1 MTTAQIMQSVWAG
14 LATAAALA
22 LLGLWLNTRHRLRD
36 AYTAVTRLTLQK
48 QQAIKVGAQHSVKLT
63 DAIQQYA
70 VLRQEFERKLDRIVE
85 LEHELDRVTPLK
97 RT

>member
-1 MTTAQIMQSVWAG
+1 MTTAQIIQSVWAG

-22 LLGLWLNTRHRLRD
+22 LFGLYLNKRRAVKRAHRAVKEFAEQLTATIRKNARLGWELGEM
-36 AYTAVTRLTLQK
+36 Q
-48 QQAIKVGAQHSVKLT
+48 AQHT
-63 DAIQQYA
+63 

-97 RT
+97 RP